1 MVALYWDAD
10 GFDHWLAHLE
20 DGTWMKFP
28 AQVNG
33 WTRRSRAQG
42 LDPAMLR
49 RVPGCRA
56 FNTGFPN
63 TDEIEVKQFKVIPK
77 VA

>member
-1 MVALYWDAD
+1 
-10 GFDHWLAHLE
+10 LAHLE
-20 DGTWMKFP
+20 DGIWMEFP

-42 LDPAMLR
+42 LDPLTLR
-49 RVPGCRA
+49 RVAGCRA

-63 TDEIEVKQFKVIPK
+63 TNETELNEFKVIPR